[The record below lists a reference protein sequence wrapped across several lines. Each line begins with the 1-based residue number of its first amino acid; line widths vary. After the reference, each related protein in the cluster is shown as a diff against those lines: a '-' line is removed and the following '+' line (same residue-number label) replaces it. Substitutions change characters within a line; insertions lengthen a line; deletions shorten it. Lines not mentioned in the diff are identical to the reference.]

1 MVYLLPKEEM
11 PDVSY
16 KLVKYKNE
24 IAMFGIAT
32 NGPVILFTATD
43 ELVFTPW
50 DEIIAYAATSPREKL
65 PGQKPEK
72 DQDSATPP
80 KPRTTKEPPKET

>member
-11 PDVSY
+11 PDISY
-16 KLVKYKNE
+16 KPVKYKGE
-24 IAMFGIAT
+24 IAMFGVAT

-43 ELVFTPW
+43 ELIFSPW
-50 DEIIAYAATSPREKL
+50 DEVIAFAATSPRKQL
-65 PGQKPEK
+65 PEQNPEK
-72 DQDSATPP
+72 DQDLTTPP